1 VTPLDVYHIMGLNI
15 EGKIIDTSDVKNINI
30 ELFEDYRRKKEGEYH
45 ITLKSLE
52 ENITKSKEPD
62 DHFIR

>member
-1 VTPLDVYHIMGLNI
+1 MTPLDVYHIMGLNI
-15 EGKIIDTSDVKNINI
+15 EGKTIDTSDAKNINTD
-30 ELFEDYRRKKEGEYH
+30 LFQDYRSKKEGEYH

-62 DHFIR
+62 DHFI